1 MYRFKLIDK
10 RRNLNDCTDVVKVVR
25 PNLPTL
31 RLDAADRRLLEVLS
45 RDGRR
50 SAARLAAELGIS
62 RQAVAQRI
70 RELERRGV
78 IRGFRADVDAAALG
92 LTVRAHIRLTL
103 NPSLSRGERDVLKRL
118 LADPHVRSV
127 HRVSGEDCFVA
138 QVVARRIE
146 DVSAILAGLQAT
158 RALASSR
165 TSFVLE
171 TLMDK
176 SSLGPADGLVRDEA

>member
-1 MYRFKLIDK
+1 MSAGK
-10 RRNLNDCTDVVKVVR
+10 
-25 PNLPTL
+25 L
-31 RLDAADRRLLEVLS
+31 RLDAVDRRLVEVLS

-78 IRGFRADVDAAALG
+78 IRGFRADIDASALG
-92 LTVRAHIRLTL
+92 LTVRAQIRLTL
-103 NPSLSRGERDVLKRL
+103 NPGLRRGEKDVLKRL
-118 LADPHVRSV
+118 LADPKVRAV

-138 QVVARRIE
+138 QVVTRRIE
-146 DVSAILAGLQAT
+146 DVTAILAGLQAT
-158 RALASSR
+158 RALAGSR

-171 TLMDK
+171 TLVDK
-176 SSLGPADGLVRDEA
+176 GSLGPADGLVEEA

>member
-1 MYRFKLIDK
+1 MKGVSPAASTF
-10 RRNLNDCTDVVKVVR
+10 
-25 PNLPTL
+25 
-31 RLDAADRRLLEVLS
+31 RLDGADRRLVEVLS

-92 LTVRAHIRLTL
+92 LTVRAQIRLNL
-103 NPSLSRGERDVLKRL
+103 NPATPRGEKEVLKRL

-127 HRVSGEDCFVA
+127 HRVSGEDCFAA

-146 DVSAILAGLQAT
+146 DVTAILAGLQAT

-171 TLMDK
+171 TLVDK
-176 SSLGPADGLVRDEA
+176 GSLGPADGLMEEKG

>member
-1 MYRFKLIDK
+1 MSAGK
-10 RRNLNDCTDVVKVVR
+10 
-25 PNLPTL
+25 L
-31 RLDAADRRLLEVLS
+31 RLDAVDRRLVEVLS

-78 IRGFRADVDAAALG
+78 IRGFRADIDASALG
-92 LTVRAHIRLTL
+92 LTVRAQIRLTL
-103 NPSLSRGERDVLKRL
+103 NPGLRRGEKEVLKRL
-118 LADPHVRSV
+118 LADPKVRAV

-138 QVVARRIE
+138 QVVTRRIE
-146 DVSAILAGLQAT
+146 DVTAILAGLQAT
-158 RALASSR
+158 RALAGSR

-171 TLMDK
+171 TLVDK
-176 SSLGPADGLVRDEA
+176 GSLGPADGLVEEA

>member
-1 MYRFKLIDK
+1 MSAGK
-10 RRNLNDCTDVVKVVR
+10 
-25 PNLPTL
+25 L
-31 RLDAADRRLLEVLS
+31 RLDPVDRRLVEVLS

-78 IRGFRADVDAAALG
+78 IRGFRADIDASALG
-92 LTVRAHIRLTL
+92 LTVRAQIRLTL
-103 NPSLSRGERDVLKRL
+103 NPGLRRGEKEVLKRL
-118 LADPHVRSV
+118 LADPKVRAV

-138 QVVARRIE
+138 QVVTRRIE
-146 DVSAILAGLQAT
+146 DVTAILAGLQAT
-158 RALASSR
+158 RALAGSR

-171 TLMDK
+171 TLVDK
-176 SSLGPADGLVRDEA
+176 GSLGPADGLVEEA

>member
-1 MYRFKLIDK
+1 MPIMSARG
-10 RRNLNDCTDVVKVVR
+10 
-25 PNLPTL
+25 L
-31 RLDAADRRLLEVLS
+31 RLDAVDRRLVEVLS

-50 SAARLAAELGIS
+50 SAARLANELGIS

-92 LTVRAHIRLTL
+92 LTVRAQIRLTL
-103 NPSLSRGERDVLKRL
+103 NPALPRGEKEVLKRL
-118 LADPHVRSV
+118 LADPQVRAV

-138 QVVARRIE
+138 QVVSRRIE
-146 DVSAILAGLQAT
+146 DVTAILAGLQAT
-158 RALASSR
+158 RAVAGSR

-171 TLMDK
+171 TIVDK
-176 SSLGPADGLVRDEA
+176 GSLGPADGLVVEA

>member
-1 MYRFKLIDK
+1 MSAGK
-10 RRNLNDCTDVVKVVR
+10 
-25 PNLPTL
+25 L
-31 RLDAADRRLLEVLS
+31 RLDAVDRRLVEVLS

-78 IRGFRADVDAAALG
+78 IRGFRADIDATALG
-92 LTVRAHIRLTL
+92 LTVRAQIRLTL
-103 NPSLSRGERDVLKRL
+103 NPGLRRGEKEVLKRL
-118 LADPHVRSV
+118 LADPKVRAV

-138 QVVARRIE
+138 QVVTRRIE
-146 DVSAILAGLQAT
+146 DVTAILAGLQAT
-158 RALASSR
+158 RALAGSR

-171 TLMDK
+171 TLVDK
-176 SSLGPADGLVRDEA
+176 GSLGPADGLVEEA